1 MAAFANAMQPGT
13 VLCCLCGLNIPPNP
27 ANMCGNCIRSQARGA
42 AQFCGTRGGA
52 LRQAA
57 AWGLLPLL
65 QVDITEGI
73 QKQCTVLWCKECNR
87 WLNVRALRALRRAQA
102 PRRN

>member
-1 MAAFANAMQPGT
+1 MASFATSMAAPTLGS

-42 AQFCGTRGGA
+42 ALA
-52 LRQAA
+52 LPRDSEAESSRRM
-57 AWGLLPLL
+57 GFPRTL

-87 WLNVRALRALRRAQA
+87 WLHVRAPWAPCGRA
-102 PRRN
+102 